1 MDNIA
6 NFCIGV
12 MFFNFTIH
20 VTGTTIRL
28 AVEDAIK
35 AFDRLAL
42 PLTDLVGM
50 NLIMGGKVLKGSVAT

>member
-28 AVEDAIK
+28 AVENAIK
-35 AFDRLAL
+35 AFDRLAF
-42 PLTDLVGM
+42 PLTNLVWVHLKM
-50 NLIMGGKVLKGSVAT
+50 DGKVLKGSVVT